1 MYQATGEAKY
11 LEAIS
16 TLLSFLKARL
26 LKDGQILHYWIDGR
40 AAAAPDPY
48 VYCLGC
54 NLQTLY
60 LLVLIQLEDG
70 AQGRT

>member
-40 AAAAPDPY
+40 AAAAPDSY
-48 VYCLGC
+48 
-54 NLQTLY
+54 
-60 LLVLIQLEDG
+60 
-70 AQGRT
+70 